1 MKSIKPGRGPSMMGG
16 FMSIVIG
23 LIGVFWTLSAISMGA
38 PFFFCMFGVVFVV
51 IAVVQAVYNFKNATS
66 KNRYSVYDITDVGEE
81 TDPLNEKYG
90 NTEKPQEN
98 IDKLLHVGLNKLK
111 EEQFLNKG
119 DKIVIAG
126 GTRVLTDLADNEV
139 DMNAVMGG
147 IVVI

>member
-66 KNRYSVYDITDVGEE
+66 KNRYSVYDITAVGEE

-98 IDKLLHVGLNKLK
+98 IDMIFCPYCGKKTIK
-111 EEQFLNKG
+111 EARYCSHCGKEIPQL
-119 DKIVIAG
+119 
-126 GTRVLTDLADNEV
+126 
-139 DMNAVMGG
+139 
-147 IVVI
+147 